1 MHACTHSHTHTHK
14 YTFST
19 TYYWP
24 NTTCPEHSVLLYIHG
39 FDCYTYPSKFPQ
51 SLLPTVSSDLLLLYP
66 E

>member
-1 MHACTHSHTHTHK
+1 MHAHAHTLSHTHK

-24 NTTCPEHSVLLYIHG
+24 NATCPEHSILLYIQG
-39 FDCYTYPSKFPQ
+39 FDCYIYLSKFPQ
-51 SLLPTVSSDLLLLYP
+51 SLLPSISSDLLLLYP